1 MKKQGNL
8 RSIQLAG
15 EEVKA
20 VLDYAETQM
29 EDKYLRE
36 MYF

>member
-1 MKKQGNL
+1 MQVT
-8 RSIQLAG
+8 G

-20 VLDYAETQM
+20 VLDYAETQV

-36 MYF
+36 MCF